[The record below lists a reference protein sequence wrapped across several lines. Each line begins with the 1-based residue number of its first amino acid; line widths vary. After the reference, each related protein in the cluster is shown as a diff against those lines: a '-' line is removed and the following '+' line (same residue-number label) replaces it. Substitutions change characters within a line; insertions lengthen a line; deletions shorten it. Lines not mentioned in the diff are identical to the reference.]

1 MLQPCNL
8 ILYHPGCEVARCP
21 MNVPHA
27 CRPMTYSMAYLDGP
41 LGASLADDPVYVC
54 RNVTPF
60 LHFLLLYDIKTRRVL
75 TERDIHIP
83 FIVHI
88 PKYCLPLRTY
98 FWKGENVN

>member
-1 MLQPCNL
+1 MSTPL
-8 ILYHPGCEVARCP
+8 
-21 MNVPHA
+21 
-27 CRPMTYSMAYLDGP
+27 LDGP